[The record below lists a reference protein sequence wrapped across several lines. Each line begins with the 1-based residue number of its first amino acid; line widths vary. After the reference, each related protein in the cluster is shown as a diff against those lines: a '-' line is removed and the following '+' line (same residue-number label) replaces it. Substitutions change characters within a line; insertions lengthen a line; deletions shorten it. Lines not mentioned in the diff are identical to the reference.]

1 MAALNAS
8 RQKENALVVLFSPAP
23 VLLLLCN
30 PIKNEQLY
38 NLRTQAYANYSIS

>member
-1 MAALNAS
+1 MAALNAF
-8 RQKENALVVLFSPAP
+8 RQKENALAVLFSPVP

-38 NLRTQAYANYSIS
+38 NLQAHAHANYSIS